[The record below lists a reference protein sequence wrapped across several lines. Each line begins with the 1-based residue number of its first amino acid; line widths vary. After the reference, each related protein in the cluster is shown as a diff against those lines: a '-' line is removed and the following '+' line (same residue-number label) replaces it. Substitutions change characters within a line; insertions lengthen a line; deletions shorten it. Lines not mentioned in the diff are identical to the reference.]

1 MEKKPSTNSRMKK
14 LRPKQGHKLVWFT
27 LILIAI
33 PVIFVAYVLL
43 TSSIGQ
49 NRPVVGNRFHGENL
63 DPKIT
68 EEDLTKVQESV
79 AKIGGVDNAVVTLK
93 SATLRVNLDV
103 TDSADQEAVQNI
115 TEAAYEEVNKKL
127 PIDRYFTNRE
137 KAKMYDLEISGYN
150 YIVDDS
156 HPADGQIYVKITK
169 TGPGYKVVDVLSAPK
184 DPELVEQ
191 ITR

>member
-137 KAKMYDLEISGYN
+137 KSKMYDLEISGYN